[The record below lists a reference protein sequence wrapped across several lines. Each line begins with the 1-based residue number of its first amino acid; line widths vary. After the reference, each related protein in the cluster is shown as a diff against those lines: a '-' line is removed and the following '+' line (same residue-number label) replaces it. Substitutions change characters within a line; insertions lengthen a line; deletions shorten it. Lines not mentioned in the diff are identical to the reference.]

1 MKCSLK
7 AKGRIGRGKHSALGP
22 SSSKEYSA
30 VTSDS
35 RDFVADDEDFL
46 HPRCFLGIRK
56 HFGGRANRAYES
68 LRPDLP
74 ISGSDYLEDLCGK
87 AEFYRAM
94 RGDPILLSRARRI
107 ELKWVLFDKGDP
119 CVAEIPEADAELA
132 GWVDR
137 EFGYVANLHKALFP
151 DWSPSTLQKAVRG
164 TMTPARLKELR
175 YRFHAYRAEE
185 NESRRTEATKFC
197 LWSKYDKWT
206 REEIENIETARDE
219 ELKNV
224 EDHPENIRRLYID
237 AIGRIRA
244 DERDRRQGEFDF
256 PEDPA

>member
-1 MKCSLK
+1 
-7 AKGRIGRGKHSALGP
+7 
-22 SSSKEYSA
+22 
-30 VTSDS
+30 
-35 RDFVADDEDFL
+35 
-46 HPRCFLGIRK
+46 
-56 HFGGRANRAYES
+56 
-68 LRPDLP
+68 
-74 ISGSDYLEDLCGK
+74 
-87 AEFYRAM
+87 
-94 RGDPILLSRARRI
+94 
-107 ELKWVLFDKGDP
+107 
-119 CVAEIPEADAELA
+119 
-132 GWVDR
+132 
-137 EFGYVANLHKALFP
+137 
-151 DWSPSTLQKAVRG
+151 
-164 TMTPARLKELR
+164 MTPARLKELR